1 MRKDGKWRPREP
13 KLGKERASPRK
24 TALLLCPAGPGQAGA
39 ERTRDRVGVSRKE
52 PLGESSATERSPPM
66 CSYN

>member
-13 KLGKERASPRK
+13 KPGKERASPRK
-24 TALLLCPAGPGQAGA
+24 TALLLCPTGPGQAGA

-52 PLGESSATERSPPM
+52 ASRRGQ
-66 CSYN
+66 CN